1 VQNLRENLQPP
12 SAKYWFGTD
21 NLGRDVFSRVVYGA
35 RVSLLVGVSS
45 VALGLLIGL
54 PLGLIAGYRGRWTD
68 TVIMRI
74 IDVLLAFP
82 GLLLAIAI
90 IAVLGPGITNT
101 IIAVGIFAIPT
112 FARIMR
118 SSVLSLKEQ
127 EFVVSSK
134 AIGANDGRIIMHHV
148 LPNAWSPMI
157 VETTMLMGTAILT
170 ASGLSFLGL
179 GVQPPSPEWGAMLS
193 QARTYLR
200 TAPHVSIPPGVAIT
214 VLVLSLSLM
223 GDGLRD
229 ALDPRLKE

>member
-1 VQNLRENLQPP
+1 
-12 SAKYWFGTD
+12 
-21 NLGRDVFSRVVYGA
+21 
-35 RVSLLVGVSS
+35 
-45 VALGLLIGL
+45 
-54 PLGLIAGYRGRWTD
+54 
-68 TVIMRI
+68 MRI

-170 ASGLSFLGL
+170 SFLGL